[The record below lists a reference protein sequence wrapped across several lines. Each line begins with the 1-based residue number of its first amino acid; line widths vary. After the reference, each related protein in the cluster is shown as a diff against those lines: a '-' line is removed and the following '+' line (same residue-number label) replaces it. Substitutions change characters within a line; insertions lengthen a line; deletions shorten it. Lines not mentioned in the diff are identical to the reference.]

1 MNYRD
6 LLLESIGTLLLNKM
20 RTGLAALGIVIGI
33 ASVIALLSIGE
44 ASKKS
49 ITNSISSL
57 GVNLLTVSP
66 GAARSGGGNVR
77 GASGGGTTLTYD
89 DAIALEQDETL
100 TAIKTVAPLYSNR
113 SQVVYGE
120 NNTNTQIYGVTPV
133 YGQIRSVELSAGST
147 ISESDLVGMGNVAV
161 LGPTV
166 ALALFGEEVDDEEIV
181 GETIR
186 IGAINFNVIG
196 VTKAKGSSGF
206 NNQDDLIYI
215 PLTTAQKKLFGVNH
229 ISSILIE
236 ATEADVMTMAMNQIG
251 YTLMERHNISNTT
264 KADFNIRNSAEML
277 ETASSI
283 ASTFTSLLSGVAAI
297 SLLVGGI
304 GIMNIM
310 LVTVTERTREIGLR
324 KALGAK
330 DKTIIT
336 QFLFE
341 AVILTIVGGLVGIV
355 AGIALAYV
363 YAKAQAGLF
372 VISYSAITLSFVVSA
387 VIGVVFGWYPAR
399 KASQLAPIEALRY
412 E

>member
-1 MNYRD
+1 MNYKE
-6 LLLESIGTLLLNKM
+6 LFLESIATLLLNKM

-44 ASKKS
+44 ASKQS
-49 ITNSISSL
+49 ITASISSL

-89 DAIALEQDETL
+89 DAKIIEADETL
-100 TAIKTVAPLYSNR
+100 TAIKSVAPLYSNR
-113 SQVVYGE
+113 AQVVYGE
-120 NNTNTQIYGVTPV
+120 NNTNTQIYGITPAYNQV
-133 YGQIRSVELSAGST
+133 RSIELSVGAA
-147 ISESDLVGMGNVAV
+147 ISESDVVGVGNVAV

-166 ALALFGEEVDDEEIV
+166 VESLFGEDVSDEDVI
-181 GETIR
+181 GESIR

-215 PLTTAQKKLFGVNH
+215 PLTSAQKKLFGVNH
-229 ISSILIE
+229 ISSLLIE
-236 ATEADVMTMAMNQIG
+236 ATDAEVMTMAMNQVG
-251 YTLMERHNISNTT
+251 YTLMERHNITDTT
-264 KADFNIRNSAEML
+264 KIDFNIRNSADML

-341 AVILTIVGGLVGIV
+341 AVILTVVGGLVGIV
-355 AGIALAYV
+355 TGIGLAYV
-363 YAKAQAGLF
+363 YGKSQGGLF
-372 VISYSAITLSFVVSA
+372 VVSYSAIALSFVVSA

-399 KASQLAPIEALRY
+399 KAAQLQPIEALRY